1 MNMKKEESLKDETNG
16 AASRAKESRA
26 NVSFPNTFG
35 CKVGIWIGGG
45 IGLILMFFL
54 KIYTFGSIAVVLW
67 CFLWGGIGAA
77 VGYGAE
83 VFLKRRGAQALARH
97 KK

>member
-1 MNMKKEESLKDETNG
+1 MNMKKEELLKDQTNG
-16 AASRAKESRA
+16 TESGPKESRA

-35 CKVGIWIGGG
+35 FKVGVYIGGG

-54 KIYTFGSIAVVLW
+54 KIYSSGSIAVVLW

-83 VFLKRRGAQALARH
+83 LFLKRRGGQALAKD